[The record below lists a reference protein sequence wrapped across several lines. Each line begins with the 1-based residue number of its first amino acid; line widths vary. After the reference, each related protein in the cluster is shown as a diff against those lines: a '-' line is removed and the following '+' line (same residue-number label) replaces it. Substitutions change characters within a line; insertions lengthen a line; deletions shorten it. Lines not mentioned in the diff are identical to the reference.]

1 MAFDFSLVNDK
12 FTPIKPA
19 KVEQL
24 FSPNV
29 KSSPA
34 RIINDLTYRI
44 PAIPKTP
51 TTRKFANTSLESPPG
66 IRAHFP
72 RQSTGLKDQLQ
83 QPLCST
89 VKYVNESI
97 SSGKDLLLNETGD
110 QDPNQAQQFQPYQ
123 QLQDTLPIRATCFH
137 PSGDVYAIGSNSKT
151 LRLCAY
157 PSQKDQENFTPDD
170 SSCKPDVVYSS
181 VGLHRGSVYCI
192 AFNHGGTLLATGSND
207 QMLHV
212 IKYNAQKHMPTGSEY
227 ALDFHKGKV
236 RDVCF
241 LDNGE
246 SSCLLA
252 SAGSGDN
259 SICLT
264 DCKVMKRVHTL
275 AGHKDCVMSLYCWTN
290 DSTTFV
296 SGGLDGAIKFW
307 DTRTQRCIANV
318 NSNKQTINDKGSGD
332 KSQSGNSPVGVVRVD
347 PSGRL
352 LVSGHEDGKC
362 MLYDIRGGRQIQSFK
377 AHESELR
384 TLNFSPKSYY
394 LLSAG
399 YDGNIKLMDLQGDL
413 TRKLP
418 SVDIAKLSDKI
429 IQTAWHPDDY
439 TFVTT
444 SADGL
449 ATLWMMP
456 DSSNNS
462 QVINN

>member
-1 MAFDFSLVNDK
+1 MAFDFSLVHDN

-29 KSSPA
+29 KSPA

-51 TTRKFANTSLESPPG
+51 TTRNFAETSLECPPD
-66 IRAHFP
+66 IRSHFP
-72 RQSTGLKDQLQ
+72 RQSTGLKSNHN

-89 VKYVNESI
+89 VKLENESTV
-97 SSGKDLLLNETGD
+97 SSKNLLSSETSK
-110 QDPNQAQQFQPYQ
+110 QQSEQQPHQFQPYQ

-137 PSGDVYAIGSNSKT
+137 PSGDVYAVGCNSKT
-151 LRLCAY
+151 LRFCAY
-157 PSQKDQENFTPDD
+157 PSREDQENFAPDD
-170 SSCKPDVVYSS
+170 SSCKPDIVYSS
-181 VGLHRGSVYCI
+181 VGLHRGSVYCV

-207 QMLHV
+207 QIVHI
-212 IKYNAQKHMPTGSEY
+212 IKYDPQKHRPTGNEY
-227 ALDFHKGKV
+227 GLDIHKGKV

-241 LDNGE
+241 LDSGR
-246 SSCLLA
+246 SSGLLA
-252 SAGSGDN
+252 SAGSGDDN
-259 SICLT
+259 SIHLT
-264 DCKVMKRVHTL
+264 DCKVMKRVQTMS
-275 AGHKDCVMSLYCWTN
+275 GHKDSIMSLHCWAN

-307 DTRTQRCIANV
+307 DSRIQQCIV
-318 NSNKQTINDKGSGD
+318 SVSNSTKSINQGGD
-332 KSQSGNSPVGVVRVD
+332 QSQSGQSPAGVVRVD
-347 PSGRL
+347 PTGRL
-352 LVSGHEDGKC
+352 LVSGHEDGTC
-362 MLYDIRGGRQIQSFK
+362 MLYDVRGGRQIQSFK
-377 AHESELR
+377 AHKSELR

-394 LLSAG
+394 LLTAG

-418 SVDIAKLSDKI
+418 SVDIANLNDKI
-429 IQTAWHPDDY
+429 IQTAWHPDDF

-462 QVINN
+462 KVINN